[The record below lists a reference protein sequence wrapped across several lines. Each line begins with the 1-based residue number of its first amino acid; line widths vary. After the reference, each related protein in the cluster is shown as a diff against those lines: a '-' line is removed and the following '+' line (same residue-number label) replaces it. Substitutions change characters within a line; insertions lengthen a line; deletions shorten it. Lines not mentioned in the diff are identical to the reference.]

1 MGALDGVYLLKYLV
15 LLLLAAPLAAA
26 DYVVF
31 TSAETPVERLTQFQ
45 LKQIYFGK
53 LDRWK
58 GMRLQPIQLA
68 RDSPVRSGFERKILG
83 PTTDVEDY
91 WLQQKL
97 KGGAREP
104 MTVSDWALVVVYVRR
119 NPGFIGYA
127 PAEESQALRDQG
139 LRVIEI
145 TK

>member
-1 MGALDGVYLLKYLV
+1 MGALDGVRFLKYLLV
-15 LLLLAAPLAAA
+15 LFFACPLAAA

-31 TSAETPVERLTQFQ
+31 TSTETPVVRLTQFQ
-45 LKQIYFGK
+45 LKQIYFGR

-68 RDSPVRSGFERKILG
+68 RDSAVRTGFDRKVLG
-83 PTTDVEDY
+83 PASDVADY

-104 MTVSDWALVVVYVRR
+104 LTVRDWALVVVYVRR

-139 LRVIEI
+139 LRVIEV
-145 TK
+145 TD